1 MRRMG
6 EAGRVVMDRPLKGRC
21 AIVWNGLKMLVVAG
35 AVVGF
40 LGGFERASAQSAT
53 EKLGRGLTNT
63 FLGVFEVPNQVFNT
77 YRENTGKRIG
87 TRETATMK
95 ALGVGTVR
103 GFREAFRRT
112 AHGVWDTV
120 TFLSPGPGGNEFQP
134 RMKPEYMEEVTNY

>member
-1 MRRMG
+1 MMM
-6 EAGRVVMDRPLKGRC
+6 V
-21 AIVWNGLKMLVVAG
+21 
-35 AVVGF
+35 VVGTGIAI
-40 LGGFERASAQSAT
+40 LGIPEEASAQSAT

-112 AHGVWDTV
+112 AHGIWDTA
-120 TFLSPGPGGNEFQP
+120 TFLSPGPGGNEFQS
-134 RMKPEYMEEVTNY
+134 RIKPEYMEEVTNY